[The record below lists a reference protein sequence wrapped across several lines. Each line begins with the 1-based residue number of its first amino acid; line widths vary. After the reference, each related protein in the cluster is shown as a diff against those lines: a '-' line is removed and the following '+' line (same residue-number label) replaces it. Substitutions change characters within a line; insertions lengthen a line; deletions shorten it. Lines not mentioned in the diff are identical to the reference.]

1 MLKTGGTFVL
11 RTGHAKFFVKI
22 LLCIKVGKMMSI
34 NYFCKLFCKDEKCG
48 RNKLV
53 SEPRFEGFELE

>member
-1 MLKTGGTFVL
+1 MPN
-11 RTGHAKFFVKI
+11 FFVKI